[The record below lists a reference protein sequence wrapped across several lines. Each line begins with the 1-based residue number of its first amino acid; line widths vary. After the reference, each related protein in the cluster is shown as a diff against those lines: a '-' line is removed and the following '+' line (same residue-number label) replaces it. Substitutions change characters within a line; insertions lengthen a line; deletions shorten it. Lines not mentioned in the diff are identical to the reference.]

1 LLNPL
6 RNSAQSEIFFT
17 HPLKLGMLAV
27 AKLLKEA
34 LASRLIVCLAA
45 AGGHSTAHSTANA
58 AK

>member
-1 LLNPL
+1 L

-17 HPLKLGMLAV
+17 NPLKLGMLAV